1 MNQFNYQSIY
11 APYFKRF
18 IAMKKDLG
26 YVSLRIE
33 WVILELDNFFLD
45 KEIKATGITKQ
56 QIDDWRATR
65 INDAPGTLYTKY
77 SVLSQFC
84 KFMCKTGYDCYIP
97 RLPKAP
103 PKNGFT
109 PHIFTSREMTDIF
122 NACDHLQLYDKHMS
136 TVLFMVPA
144 IIRVLYGTG
153 LRVSEA
159 LSLKNKD
166 MDFEKTCL
174 YVRKSK
180 NGEERIAPLS
190 ETLVSVLREYLHY
203 RDRIPVPH
211 LKDDNRFFFVSSNGS
226 SSRSGTVYTWFRKV
240 LAMAGIQ
247 HLGDHKGPRVHDLR
261 HSFAVHSLT
270 KMDESGLDLYYSLP
284 LLSTC
289 LGHKSLQS
297 TERYVRLTAERYHSI
312 LKDEK
317 SLCNYIFPKTNT
329 IINNGSN

>member
-26 YVSLRIE
+26 YVSLRTE
-33 WVILELDNFFLD
+33 WVILELDNFFLA
-45 KEIKATGITKQ
+45 KKITVVGITKQ
-56 QIDDWRATR
+56 QIEDWRATR

-109 PHIFTSREMTDIF
+109 PHIFTSREMADIF

-136 TVLFMVPA
+136 TALFMVPA
-144 IIRVLYGTG
+144 IIRLLYGTG

-166 MDFEKTCL
+166 MDFEKICL

-203 RDRIPVPH
+203 RDRMPVPH
-211 LKDDNRFFFVSSNGS
+211 LNDDNRFFFISASGS
-226 SSRSGTVYTWFRKV
+226 GCRSGTVYTWFRKV

-247 HLGDHKGPRVHDLR
+247 HMGDHKGPRVHDLR

-270 KMDESGLDLYYSLP
+270 KMDAAGLDLYYSLP

-329 IINNGSN
+329 IINNGNN